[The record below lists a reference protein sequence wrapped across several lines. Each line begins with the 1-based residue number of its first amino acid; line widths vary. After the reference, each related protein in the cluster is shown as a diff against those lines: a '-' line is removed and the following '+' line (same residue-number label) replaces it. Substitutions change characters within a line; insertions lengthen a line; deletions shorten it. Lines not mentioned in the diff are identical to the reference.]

1 MKHTLRIATEASA
14 SQPILQSLNCLLRAC
29 VSQKVGYLVRITPPD
44 TMAKFAQEVDEMLV
58 DTVCE
63 LMQLEEVT
71 PTQRELLLLPI
82 AEGGWGIPS
91 LNAIKECAFIGG
103 TAATPFISN
112 WEIPETYSEEFL
124 ENRTNQVRRA
134 IERVKNDIGYD
145 ITEAT
150 KVKPAE
156 LARGGYK
163 NVQKALSKLVKE
175 KGQAF
180 SRRPSRQSG
189 STGSKQEAVK
199 KSAWEKEAPPQER
212 LSG

>member
-14 SQPILQSLNCLLRAC
+14 SLPIRQSLNCLLRAC

-44 TMAKFAQEVDEMLV
+44 TMAKFAEEIDELLV

-103 TAATPFISN
+103 TAATPFIPE
-112 WEIPETYSEEFL
+112 WEIPESYSHEFM
-124 ENRTNQVRRA
+124 ENRTNQVSRA
-134 IERVKNDIGYD
+134 IERVKDDIGYD
-145 ITEAT
+145 IKEAT

-156 LARGGYK
+156 LAR
-163 NVQKALSKLVKE
+163 
-175 KGQAF
+175 
-180 SRRPSRQSG
+180 
-189 STGSKQEAVK
+189 
-199 KSAWEKEAPPQER
+199 
-212 LSG
+212 